1 LSSRYI
7 LLKKAIAFFNK
18 TLEQTTT
25 QTKPSLQNKNRNILL
40 FTLLTLALLLTFLLN
55 ISLGSVSIPLKDVFN
70 SLIGGNSS
78 KETWDYIIINYRLPK
93 ASAAILAGM
102 GLSISGL
109 LMQTLF
115 RNPLAGPDV
124 LGLSSGASLGV
135 ATIVLG
141 AAFLPP
147 FLSSILLSPYGI
159 ILASSLGSFFV
170 LLAVLAVSQRLRDTM
185 AILIVGLMFA
195 SLTSAIIGTLTYFS
209 TAEQLQKFTFWSL
222 GNLGNLSWPSIGIL
236 SICVTIALL
245 LSLVSIK
252 PLNAL
257 LLGENYARSLGMNY
271 KKTRLII
278 IFSTSILAGS
288 ITAFAGPIAFIGL
301 AVPHIAK
308 LVFQTSNHT
317 ILFWST
323 LLFGAIIMLI
333 CDSISQLPGSD
344 LFLPINAVTSI
355 FGAPIV
361 IWLLIRKR
369 RMMN

>member
-1 LSSRYI
+1 M
-7 LLKKAIAFFNK
+7 
-18 TLEQTTT
+18 
-25 QTKPSLQNKNRNILL
+25 
-40 FTLLTLALLLTFLLN
+40 LTLSLLLLLVLN
-55 ISLGSVSIPLKDVFN
+55 ISLGSVSIPVKDVFN
-70 SLIGGNSS
+70 SLTGGNSS

-93 ASAAILAGM
+93 AITAILVGM

-135 ATIVLG
+135 AIVILG
-141 AAFLPP
+141 ATFLPP
-147 FLSSILLSPYGI
+147 VIASFLVSSYGI
-159 ILASSLGSFFV
+159 ILAASLGSFLV
-170 LLAVLAVSQRLRDTM
+170 LLAILSVSQSLRNTM
-185 AILIVGLMFA
+185 AILIVGLMFG
-195 SLTSAIIGTLTYFS
+195 SLTSAFVGTLTYFS
-209 TAEQLQKFTFWSL
+209 SAEQLQKFTFWSF
-222 GNLGNLSWPSIGIL
+222 GNLGNLSWSSIFIL
-236 SICVTIALL
+236 AVFIITGLAISILN
-245 LSLVSIK
+245 IK

-271 KKTRLII
+271 KKTRMII
-278 IFSTSILAGS
+278 IFATSILTGS

-323 LLFGAIIMLI
+323 LLLGAIIMLV

-344 LFLPINAVTSI
+344 ITFPINAVTSL

-369 RMMN
+369 KLMN